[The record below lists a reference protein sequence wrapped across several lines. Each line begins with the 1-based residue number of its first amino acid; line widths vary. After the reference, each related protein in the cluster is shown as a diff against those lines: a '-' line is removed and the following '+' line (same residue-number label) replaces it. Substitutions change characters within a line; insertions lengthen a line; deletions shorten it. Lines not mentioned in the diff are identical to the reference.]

1 MDQKNNEQTMQLQ
14 LDIKPEVAR
23 GIYANLVLI
32 NHSHSDFVIDFAQAL
47 PGMPKPEVASRMIM
61 APEHAKRLLMALQ
74 ENVLKYEQ
82 AFGRIDLGT
91 AEDQRMIPPIA
102 PTSGET
108 NDITAGAIP
117 FPLPIPSAASKINGH
132 TRLSHPHPPLHHLRR
147 QRGNGHIHRSH
158 PHPLSQHLHH
168 Q

>member
-91 AEDQRMIPPIA
+91 AEDQRMISPIT
-102 PTSGET
+102 PTTSET
-108 NDITAGAIP
+108 
-117 FPLPIPSAASKINGH
+117 
-132 TRLSHPHPPLHHLRR
+132 
-147 QRGNGHIHRSH
+147 
-158 PHPLSQHLHH
+158 
-168 Q
+168 

>member
-82 AFGRIDLGT
+82 TFGRIDLGT

-102 PTSGET
+102 TTSGE
-108 NDITAGAIP
+108 A
-117 FPLPIPSAASKINGH
+117 
-132 TRLSHPHPPLHHLRR
+132 
-147 QRGNGHIHRSH
+147 
-158 PHPLSQHLHH
+158 
-168 Q
+168 

>member
-91 AEDQRMIPPIA
+91 AEDQRMIPPIT
-102 PTSGET
+102 PHQRRGLKHNPQSHPHSSSHDLHHQG
-108 NDITAGAIP
+108 G
-117 FPLPIPSAASKINGH
+117 NGH
-132 TRLSHPHPPLHHLRR
+132 TLQSH
-147 QRGNGHIHRSH
+147 SH
-158 PHPLSQHLHH
+158 SRFHDLHH
-168 Q
+168 QRGLG

>member
-61 APEHAKRLLMALQ
+61 APEHAKRLLFALQ
-74 ENVLKYEQ
+74 DNIVKYEKQ
-82 AFGRIDLGT
+82 FGTINLPGGT
-91 AEDQRMIPPIA
+91 PQQPGGRTATPFGIP
-102 PTSGET
+102 E
-108 NDITAGAIP
+108 
-117 FPLPIPSAASKINGH
+117 
-132 TRLSHPHPPLHHLRR
+132 
-147 QRGNGHIHRSH
+147 GNA
-158 PHPLSQHLHH
+158 
-168 Q
+168 

>member
-47 PGMPKPEVASRMIM
+47 PGMPKPEVASRM

-91 AEDQRMIPPIA
+91 AEDQRMISPIT
-102 PTSGET
+102 PTNGE
-108 NDITAGAIP
+108 A
-117 FPLPIPSAASKINGH
+117 
-132 TRLSHPHPPLHHLRR
+132 
-147 QRGNGHIHRSH
+147 
-158 PHPLSQHLHH
+158 
-168 Q
+168 